1 MFVRNTGTLTF
12 KRKVIKCINDLLNK
26 SVGWKHSSYNIQK
39 KSAHIDN
46 LDFFNTMSLACWVHG
61 LTKKL
66 TPTDTLVGLK
76 SVAKQLPYLDRI
88 DAMSLFPAHLKQLS
102 IV

>member
-1 MFVRNTGTLTF
+1 M
-12 KRKVIKCINDLLNK
+12 K
-26 SVGWKHSSYNIQK
+26 
-39 KSAHIDN
+39 
-46 LDFFNTMSLACWVHG
+46 

-88 DAMSLFPAHLKQLS
+88 DAMSLLPAHLKQLT
-102 IV
+102 IVLVR